1 MKDYLQH
8 QETYTKHKPANTKF
22 PTRKVITHYPH
33 HQWQADLCDMRSL
46 SKHNDNV
53 NYILTVIDVFSRYA
67 YAYPIKNKTGD
78 YITEAFQKLFK
89 TQTPKLL
96 QTDKGTEFINKKT
109 QSLFQK
115 HNVKWFTTEN
125 LTKAQMVERFNRTLK
140 DRMYKYFTATD
151 TKRWVEVLDDLVQNY
166 NTSYHRIIKMTP
178 EEAVQDPYEVTENTT
193 KSERA
198 TEPKFKPGD
207 YVRISKYR
215 KTFKRGYEANYTN
228 EVFIVSDVYKTDPPT
243 YEIVD
248 IKANKIIGAFYE
260 DELSLFKPVNIQ
272 QIM

>member
-1 MKDYLQH
+1 
-8 QETYTKHKPANTKF
+8 
-22 PTRKVITHYPH
+22 
-33 HQWQADLCDMRSL
+33 MRSL

-78 YITEAFQKLFK
+78 YITEAFQKLFEI
-89 TQTPKLL
+89 QTPKLL

-109 QSLFQK
+109 QSLFKK
-115 HNVKWFTTEN
+115 HNVKLFTTEN

-140 DRMYKYFTATD
+140 NRMYKYFTAAD
-151 TKRWVEVLDDLVQNY
+151 TKRWVGGNPGEAEVLQDLVENY
-166 NTSYHRIIKMTP
+166 NTSYHRTIKMTP
-178 EEAVQDPYEVTENTT
+178 EEAVQDPYEVTENT
-193 KSERA
+193 SEKERTQPA
-198 TEPKFKPGD
+198 SPGLKPKFKPGD

-228 EVFIVSDVYKTDPPT
+228 EVFIVSEVYKTDPPT
-243 YEIVD
+243 YQIVD

-260 DELSLFKPVNIQ
+260 HELSLFKPVSIQ